1 MRLARE
7 CSPFRAGHPTEGQ
20 PCRTLQSRSGATKT
34 KDNDRLSANDD
45 AVLSSSSA
53 SVSVPPSCRFRRQR
67 IYAQPSNSKKEPRIY
82 YYTETFSRFMY
93 RFRHR
98 ACPSKSLNNRRCTDG
113 QSLRKEQAQVHF
125 ELKMIWP
132 HESSI
137 GRCYP

>member
-20 PCRTLQSRSGATKT
+20 PCRTLQSRSGAKKRRTMT
-34 KDNDRLSANDD
+34 AFQQMTMLFCRARQP
-45 AVLSSSSA
+45 AF
-53 SVSVPPSCRFRRQR
+53 PSRPHADFAGSEYMHSRA
-67 IYAQPSNSKKEPRIY
+67 ILKEPRIY